1 MRTIVLDD
9 HGHAW
14 EAPSPAL
21 RQFLRCPMPDFDFL
35 SYLIDNLG
43 FVTVT
48 SSRPGAARIRMR
60 FETAAPA
67 SVAAAIYL
75 LADMGL
81 ERIVVSDSAAGF
93 IDRLFSSVSQAVAYI
108 NRRVAER
115 LWQTTANVK
124 SRSLPIETLAGCRGP
139 LSALLSLWACS
150 AHTTDLTALKATLCA
165 TAAVRFAAVEQ
176 IAGRLIFVDLGSGF
190 DSFSKTWQ
198 ENALGMPVE
207 EQPDYEYGR
216 WVQSMY
222 GTVLETQQPRLDDI
236 DAIIRRPHLN
246 DKVRV
251 LYQRLILPFRH
262 GQDGTAR
269 LVGASLVRESTRLS
283 G

>member
-1 MRTIVLDD
+1 MQTIVLDD

-14 EAPSPAL
+14 DVRSSAL
-21 RQFLRCPMPDFDFL
+21 RHFLRCPTPDFDFL
-35 SYLIDNLG
+35 RYLIDNLG

-60 FETAAPA
+60 FETAIPA

-75 LADMGL
+75 IADMGL
-81 ERIVVSDSAAGF
+81 ERIVVSHSDAGS

-108 NRRVAER
+108 DQRVAEPH
-115 LWQTTANVK
+115 WQAAAKVQ
-124 SRSLPIETLAGCRGP
+124 SRPLPIETLAGSKGP
-139 LSALLSLWACS
+139 LPALLSLWACS
-150 AHTTDLTALKATLCA
+150 DRTTDLAALKQTLCA
-165 TAAVRFAAVEQ
+165 TSAARFMAVEP
-176 IAGRLIFVDLGSGF
+176 IAGRLTIVDLGSGF
-190 DSFSKTWQ
+190 DSFSKSWQ

-251 LYQRLILPFRH
+251 LYQRLILPFRYGGH
-262 GQDGTAR
+262 GATR
-269 LVGASLVRESTRLS
+269 LVGASLVSQSIRLS

>member
-1 MRTIVLDD
+1 MQTIVLDD

-14 EAPSPAL
+14 DARSSAL
-21 RQFLRCPMPDFDFL
+21 RRLLCCPMPDFDFL
-35 SYLIDNLG
+35 GYLIDNLG

-81 ERIVVSDSAAGF
+81 ERIVVSHSDAGF
-93 IDRLFSSVSQAVAYI
+93 IDRLFSSVSQAIAYI
-108 NRRVAER
+108 DQRVAEPH
-115 LWQTTANVK
+115 WQAAANVQ
-124 SRSLPIETLAGCRGP
+124 SRPLPVETLAVGKGP
-139 LSALLSLWACS
+139 LAALLSLWANS
-150 AHTTDLTALKATLCA
+150 DRTTDLGPLKHALCA
-165 TAAVRFAAVEQ
+165 TAAGRFVAVEQ
-176 IAGRLIFVDLGSGF
+176 VSGRLTIVDLGSGY
-190 DSFSKTWQ
+190 DSYSKTWQ

-216 WVQSMY
+216 WVQSIY
-222 GTVLETQQPRLDDI
+222 GAVLETQQPRLDDI
-236 DAIIRRPHLN
+236 DATIRRPHLN

-251 LYQRLILPFRH
+251 SYQRLILPFRY
-262 GQDGTAR
+262 GRRGATR
-269 LVGASLVRESTRLS
+269 LVGVSAVRQSIELS